1 MTFPTPDAR
10 ARRGRYYIGIMSGT
24 SLDGVDVVQ
33 VEIDD
38 ARQLRLIAHAHQ
50 AYPAALRDE
59 LLALNQPG
67 ENEIH
72 RAETAALQIAQ
83 SYAQAVAA
91 VLYLSES
98 DSSDIAA
105 IGAHGQTVRHRPDIG
120 YTVQLNA
127 PALLAELTGIP
138 VVADFRRRDIA
149 AGGQGAP
156 LVPAFHAALFQ
167 ADHPRALLNLGG
179 IGNLTLLRPG
189 ADPVGFDTGPGNMLL
204 DLWCQRHTGQPYDAG
219 GAWAASGQC
228 QDAWLAYLLESEPWL
243 RLPPPKSTGRDL
255 FSASWLDS
263 RLAAA
268 GNASAADIQAT
279 LTQLTISTVL
289 EALARHAPDTEEL
302 IVCGGGARNLHLL
315 SSLTRQAPCSVSA
328 SDAYG
333 VDPQHME
340 AMAFAWLAWAHHH
353 GIAAGLPSVTGARH
367 RSILGAWHPA

>member
-1 MTFPTPDAR
+1 MTASHPDAR
-10 ARRGRYYIGIMSGT
+10 ARRGRSYIGIMSGT
-24 SLDGVDVVQ
+24 SLDGVDAVQ
-33 VEIDD
+33 IEISGPQ
-38 ARQLRLIAHAHQ
+38 QLRLIAHAHQ

-59 LLALNQPG
+59 LLALNLPG
-67 ENEIH
+67 DNEIH

-83 SYAQAVAA
+83 AYAQAVAA

-98 DSSDIAA
+98 EAGDIAA
-105 IGAHGQTVRHRPDIG
+105 IGAHGQTIRHRPDIG

-127 PALLAELTGIP
+127 PALLAELTNIP

-156 LVPAFHAALFQ
+156 LVPVFHAALFQ
-167 ADHPRALLNLGG
+167 AERPRALLNLGG

-189 ADPVGFDTGPGNMLL
+189 KDPVGFDTGPGNMLL
-204 DLWCQRHTGQPYDAG
+204 DLWCQRHTGNAYDAG

-228 QDAWLAYLLESEPWL
+228 LPDWLAYLLQSESWL
-243 RLPPPKSTGRDL
+243 NLPPPKSTGRDL
-255 FSASWLDS
+255 FNSAWLDA

-268 GNASAADIQAT
+268 GQTSPADIQAT
-279 LTQLTISTVL
+279 LTQFTVTTVL

-302 IVCGGGARNLHLL
+302 IVCGGGARNLHLM
-315 SSLTRQAPCSVSA
+315 SALTRQAPCPVNA

-353 GIAAGLPSVTGARH
+353 GVPASLPSVTGARH
-367 RSILGAWHPA
+367 RSILGAWYPA

>member
-1 MTFPTPDAR
+1 MTASYPDAR
-10 ARRGRYYIGIMSGT
+10 ARRGRSYIGIMSGT
-24 SLDGVDVVQ
+24 SLDGIDAVQ
-33 VEIDD
+33 VEITGPQ
-38 ARQLRLIAHAHQ
+38 QLRMIAHAHQ
-50 AYPAALRDE
+50 PYPASLREE

-67 ENEIH
+67 DNEIH

-83 SYAQAVAA
+83 AYAQAVAA

-98 DSSDIAA
+98 DAADIAA

-156 LVPAFHAALFQ
+156 LVPVFHSALFQ

-189 ADPVGFDTGPGNMLL
+189 CDPQGFDTGPGNMLL
-204 DLWCQRHTGQPYDAG
+204 DLWCQRHTGQAYDAG
-219 GAWAASGQC
+219 GTWAASGHC
-228 QDAWLAYLLESEPWL
+228 QADWLAYLQQSEPWL
-243 RLPPPKSTGRDL
+243 ALPPPKSTGRDL
-255 FSASWLDS
+255 FNSDWLDC
-263 RLAAA
+263 RLPAA
-268 GNASAADIQAT
+268 GQASPADIQAT
-279 LTQLTISTVL
+279 LSQFTVATVL
-289 EALARHAPDTEEL
+289 DALNQHAPGIEEL

-315 SSLTRQAPCSVSA
+315 GTLAQQAPCPVNA

-353 GIAAGLPSVTGARH
+353 QVPAGLPSVTGARH